1 MLFGWIEDEKYIDL
15 VDENGKLFKRFR
27 TIQEY
32 NSWCSQLEPSCLEGL
47 SRKDTVVKWYE
58 SNTQLF
64 KLVAPIVFLVFFGLR
79 HVGLL

>member
-1 MLFGWIEDEKYIDL
+1 MLFGWIDDEKYIDL

-32 NSWCSQLEPSCLEGL
+32 NSWCSRFEPSCLEGL
-47 SRKDTVVKWYE
+47 TRKDTVVKWFE

-79 HVGLL
+79 HIGLL

>member
-32 NSWCSQLEPSCLEGL
+32 NSWCSQFEPSYLYGL
-47 SRKDTVVKWYE
+47 TRRDTVVKWYE
-58 SNTQLF
+58 SNIQLF
-64 KLVAPIVFLVFFGLR
+64 KLLAPIVLLVFFVLR
-79 HVGLL
+79 NFGLL